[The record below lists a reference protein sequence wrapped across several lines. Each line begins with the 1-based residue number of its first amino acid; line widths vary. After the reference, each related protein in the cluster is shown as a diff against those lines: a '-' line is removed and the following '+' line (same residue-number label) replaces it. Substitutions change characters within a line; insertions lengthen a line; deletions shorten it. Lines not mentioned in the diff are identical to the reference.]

1 MNSKRFFYCI
11 ISALILS
18 LFTLSAVAGD
28 NPKGRPFKGTLYG
41 EATWSPDD
49 GCDPPFLRTLA
60 LTRGD
65 LSHLGDTMYE
75 SSHCTAMDAMGEG
88 FLVAANGDELYFN
101 YFTPMIEF
109 GPIIIQEG
117 TFFITGG
124 TGRFAGATGE
134 VLGTVYITNEGEADP
149 AWPIVIVFVGTLVY

>member
-1 MNSKRFFYCI
+1 MNRKRFFYCTI
-11 ISALILS
+11 TALILS

-28 NPKGRPFKGTLYG
+28 NPRERPFKGSLYG
-41 EATWSPDD
+41 EATWSPDE
-49 GCDPPFLRTLA
+49 GCDSGLRTLA

-65 LSHLGDTMYE
+65 LSHLGDTLYE
-75 SSHCTAMDAMGEG
+75 STHCAAMDAIGEG

-101 YFTPMIEF
+101 YYTPMVVF

-134 VLGTVYITNEGEADP
+134 VFGTVYITNLGMAEP
-149 AWPIVIVFVGTLVY
+149 AWPLEIVLSGTLVY

>member
-1 MNSKRFFYCI
+1 MNSKRFFFCI
-11 ISALILS
+11 ITALILS
-18 LFTLSAVAGD
+18 LFTMSAVAGD

-49 GCDPPFLRTLA
+49 GCDSGFRTLA

-75 SSHCTAMDAMGEG
+75 STHCAAMDAIGEG
-88 FLVAANGDELYFN
+88 FLVASNGDELYFN
-101 YFTPMIEF
+101 YFTPMIAF

-124 TGRFAGATGE
+124 SGRFEGATGE
-134 VLGTVYITNEGEADP
+134 VLGTIYITNLGMDEP
-149 AWPIVIVFVGTLVY
+149 AWPLEIIFVGTLVY